1 MKKSWWKKSNS
12 HTLEKLFW
20 FRSVLIFVQVVT
32 SLLAKYIFFVS
43 FNGVGVSCVI
53 VLLILI
59 NAYTWVHTKRPNEA
73 SSNEIFLQLVIDLA
87 ALSALFYFAGGA
99 ANPFVSMYLLPL
111 AVGSI
116 LLSQLWVMGL
126 ALISV
131 LAYSYLMWFYPEQHA
146 QHNHLS
152 FNMHLIG
159 MWISFVLSASIVA
172 LFIVNMRTALLR
184 KDKLLAAA
192 REQSMKDEKLV
203 SLGTLAASTAHE
215 MGNPLA
221 TIQLICSDLKAD
233 EVISQKDINTLV
245 EQVQR
250 CKQALQDMS
259 SVAGSIDSNDID
271 RLISFKHFLTALIQD
286 WRSSR
291 PNLECVFEFQE
302 CDEGFIV
309 VPAVLAKALVNL
321 LDNAADASPIKVSI
335 YAACNQHE
343 AHIIIQDEG
352 EGMAEETMQAIGN
365 KPYSTKPD
373 GIGLGAFLAHEAIQK
388 MGGSVT
394 LSNRSTGGVETLV
407 KLPLR
412 NINDQ

>member
-1 MKKSWWKKSNS
+1 MKISWWRKSDS

-20 FRSVLIFVQVVT
+20 FRSVLIIVQVVT
-32 SLLAKYIFFVS
+32 SLLAKYVFFVS
-43 FNGVGVSCVI
+43 FNVIGVSCV
-53 VLLILI
+53 VLLLIII
-59 NAYTWVHTKRPNEA
+59 NAYTWVHTNRPNEA
-73 SSNEIFLQLVIDLA
+73 SSIEIFLQLVVDLI

-116 LLSQLWVMGL
+116 LLSQVWVLGL

-131 LAYSYLMWFYPEQHA
+131 LAYSYLMWLHPEQHT
-146 QHNHLS
+146 QHNHQS

-159 MWISFVLSASIVA
+159 MWVSFVLSAGIVA
-172 LFIVNMRTALLR
+172 LFIANMRTALQR

-221 TIQLICSDLKAD
+221 TIQLICSELKSD
-233 EVISQKDINTLV
+233 EVISQKDIKTLG

-259 SVAGSIDSNDID
+259 SIAGSIDSNDID
-271 RLISFKHFLTALIQD
+271 KLISFEDFLTALIKD
-286 WRSSR
+286 WQSSR
-291 PNLECVFEFQE
+291 PSLECVFEFQK
-302 CDEGFIV
+302 CDEGFIF
-309 VPAVLAKALVNL
+309 VPAVLTKALVNL
-321 LDNAADASPIKVSI
+321 LDNAADASPSKVSI
-335 YAACNQHE
+335 YAACNQSE
-343 AHIIIQDEG
+343 ANIIIQDEG
-352 EGMAEETMQAIGN
+352 EGMAEEAIMAVGN

-394 LSNRSTGGVETLV
+394 LSNRSSGGVETLI

-412 NINDQ
+412 NNNE

>member
-1 MKKSWWKKSNS
+1 MKISWWRKSDS

-20 FRSVLIFVQVVT
+20 FRSVLIVVQVVT
-32 SLLAKYIFFVS
+32 SLLAKYVFFVS
-43 FNGVGVSCVI
+43 FNVAGVSCVI
-53 VLLILI
+53 MLLILI

-73 SSNEIFLQLVIDLA
+73 SSLEIFLQLVVDLI

-116 LLSQLWVMGL
+116 LLSQLWVLGL
-126 ALISV
+126 ALISI
-131 LAYSYLMWFYPEQHA
+131 LAYSYLMWFHPEQHA
-146 QHNHLS
+146 QHNHQS

-159 MWISFVLSASIVA
+159 MWISFVLSAGIVA
-172 LFIVNMRTALLR
+172 LFIANMRTALQR

-221 TIQLICSDLKAD
+221 TIQLICSDLTAD
-233 EVISQKDINTLV
+233 EVVPQKDIDTLV

-250 CKQALQDMS
+250 CKLALQDMS
-259 SVAGSIDSNDID
+259 SVAGSIASDDID
-271 RLISFKHFLTALIQD
+271 ELIAFEDFLTTLIQD
-286 WRSSR
+286 WRLSR

-321 LDNAADASPIKVSI
+321 LDNAADASPLKVSI
-335 YAACNQHE
+335 YAGCNQHE

-352 EGMAEETMQAIGN
+352 EGMAEETILAVGQ

-388 MGGSVT
+388 MGGSVS
-394 LSNRSTGGVETLV
+394 LSNRPSGGVETLIQ
-407 KLPLR
+407 LPLR
-412 NINDQ
+412 SINDE